1 MKAMSQQL
9 ADAQHSGVYQLLRGA
24 EEVATAA
31 GEAGLTVFRIDIGKS
46 DGKKDFLAAVA
57 NALRF
62 PEWFGGN
69 WDALNDCLT
78 DLEWLSTQSGYVLVF
93 EDGSEFVMRHKSE
106 FDNAKAVLSAAA
118 KCWKTQGR
126 PFWAFIEM
134 PQSVRSGLPNWPAE

>member
-1 MKAMSQQL
+1 MSKLLQRL
-9 ADAQHSGVYQLLRGA
+9 RDSSRSGVYRASSAQTIQDATRGS
-24 EEVATAA
+24 
-31 GEAGLTVFRIDIGKS
+31 GLDVVEIDAQRELFERMARAL
-46 DGKKDFLAAVA
+46 DF
-57 NALRF
+57 
-62 PEWFGGN
+62 PDWFGGN

-93 EDGSEFVMRHKSE
+93 EDGSEFVIRHKSE